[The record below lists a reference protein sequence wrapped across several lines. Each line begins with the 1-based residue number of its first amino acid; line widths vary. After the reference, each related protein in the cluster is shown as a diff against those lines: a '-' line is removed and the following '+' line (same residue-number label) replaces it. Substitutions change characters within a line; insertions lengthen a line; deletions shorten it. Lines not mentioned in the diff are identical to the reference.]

1 MRRDVGAAVAAGL
14 MAVAA
19 AHGQAL
25 PTMDA
30 SGTVHAPA
38 STVPVSSLLT
48 PEAKAAFIARYT
60 APARRKPG
68 DFAPADGHAG
78 VQGRLRHHLAF
89 FRQPPWPQVR
99 RLTAATVPCAA
110 GDGARSLAPALVV

>member
-25 PTMDA
+25 PTIDA

-68 DFAPADGHAG
+68 DFAPADGARRSPRTPTTSFG
-78 VQGRLRHHLAF
+78 VFSTATLAASPPADRRDGPLRGRRWRA
-89 FRQPPWPQVR
+89 
-99 RLTAATVPCAA
+99 
-110 GDGARSLAPALVV
+110 